1 MQQWHRN
8 NASDPSIDWATVIT
22 DPHYLSRESCVS
34 LPSLASVPAHLLDAV
49 NKSFS
54 MHKDNRTLQS
64 VMADTLQREITFQ
77 DFCFE
82 INRRANNKSPG
93 PSGFTINMLKSLPTA
108 VLEQLF
114 AALLTV
120 WQSPN
125 KELVPTSWYTRWL
138 CLIPKDKFGAPSLER
153 IRPISLFEVIRKV
166 WTSVWLLELL
176 ESGKILKFYTHR
188 NMAISLR

>member
-1 MQQWHRN
+1 MFLQTIC
-8 NASDPSIDWATVIT
+8 SSGTVITPPTLVLATVIV
-22 DPHYLSRESCVS
+22 DPHYLSCESRTS
-34 LPSLASVPAHLLDAV
+34 LPSLANVPTHLLDAV

-54 MHKDNRTLQS
+54 MHKDNRTLHS
-64 VMADTLQREITFQ
+64 VMADTLQQEITFQ
-77 DFCFE
+77 DFCVE

-120 WQSPN
+120 WNSPN

-138 CLIPKDKFGAPSLER
+138 C
-153 IRPISLFEVIRKV
+153 
-166 WTSVWLLELL
+166 SVLLLL
-176 ESGKILKFYTHR
+176 SAFIQ
-188 NMAISLR
+188 